1 MLQLQAGPLALPR
14 EGAHTGVGQGHQAF
28 SNPWPKF
35 STPKAMQLWLCT
47 VPGLNTDIF
56 FKRPMTW
63 TLNVRMR
70 LPSSRVDFPVG
81 QAIIVPC
88 LAALSQ
94 LAHTPTHP
102 DLAHPEAG
110 SAVQPF

>member
-1 MLQLQAGPLALPR
+1 MD
-14 EGAHTGVGQGHQAF
+14 
-28 SNPWPKF
+28 
-35 STPKAMQLWLCT
+35 T
-47 VPGLNTDIF
+47 V
-56 FKRPMTW
+56 
-63 TLNVRMR
+63 NVRMR